1 MVVARGVVLCVCL
14 CVCLFSVFCLLALS
28 GVQREVSAAT
38 ARKMQFQ
45 TGGCFTQVILHII
58 STTGTRS
65 SGRNKQ
71 EVAVFNIQ

>member
-1 MVVARGVVLCVCL
+1 MGAALIIFI
-14 CVCLFSVFCLLALS
+14 LF
-28 GVQREVSAAT
+28 QI
-38 ARKMQFQ
+38 
-45 TGGCFTQVILHII
+45 GGCFIQVILYKI